1 MSLNNFS
8 FCSLGLFF
16 VNSFSIKGRISLSV
30 SDLHESSKRVEKYL
44 PQIDVLFTS
53 SFSLFLKKSTLELRR
68 ENK

>member
-1 MSLNNFS
+1 M
-8 FCSLGLFF
+8 F
-16 VNSFSIKGRISLSV
+16 VSIFV
-30 SDLHESSKRVEKYL
+30 SDSHESFKRVEKYL